1 MATALLLLIYLAFIS
16 LGIPDSLFGAAWP
29 AMGEELGTV
38 LSAGGLVTSLISGAT
53 IVSSLCSGKILG
65 RFGTGAVTM
74 VSVALTALSLLGFS
88 LAPGFLWLCLL
99 AVPLGLG
106 AGCVDSGLN
115 NYVALH
121 YSANQMNLLH
131 GFYGI
136 GVSLSPYLMS
146 LALEW
151 GSWRQGYGIMAALQ
165 GAIGLLLLV
174 TLPLWKRVGQ
184 DAGAQEAETKPV
196 PVSRLFRMPGFI
208 AGLLAFAGSCG
219 LEYTAGIWGSTYLVA
234 GRGCSP
240 EAGARGITLYYIGMT
255 AGRMLSGFLAG
266 RLGSRRLVRWG
277 QGLAG
282 LGAAFLLLPLPGWAA
297 VVGLFW
303 IGFGNGPVFPN
314 LLHLTPRHFGR
325 AASQSA
331 MGVQMAS
338 SYLAIT
344 LLPPLGGLLI
354 QSLGSWALPGY
365 LLSLFG
371 LMGLCTGVV
380 FAPAHG
386 CDTGAEME

>member
-1 MATALLLLIYLAFIS
+1 MAASPDGKVRISRMATALLLLIYLAFIS

-65 RFGTGAVTM
+65 RFGTGAVTV

-196 PVSRLFRMPGFI
+196 PVSRL
-208 AGLLAFAGSCG
+208 
-219 LEYTAGIWGSTYLVA
+219 
-234 GRGCSP
+234 
-240 EAGARGITLYYIGMT
+240 
-255 AGRMLSGFLAG
+255 
-266 RLGSRRLVRWG
+266 VRWG

-380 FAPAHG
+380 FARAHG